1 MTRILVNDRTPQFVI
16 PTLQTGVPI
25 PKLNK
30 GRKPAPLN
38 PVLVNMPAGA
48 SFVVSGE
55 TASKAILAD
64 VARIRKARTDVVFKT
79 RNLGGQANPVTF
91 EAYPEHTVGVW
102 CVQAPITGNT
112 ARDEHNA
119 TEGTE

>member
-1 MTRILVNDRTPQFVI
+1 MTRIIVNDRTPHFVI

-30 GRKPAPLN
+30 GRKPLPLN
-38 PVLVNMPAGA
+38 PVLVDMPAGA

-55 TASKAILAD
+55 AAAKAILAD
-64 VARIRKARTDVVFKT
+64 VGRVRKARTGVVFKT
-79 RNLGGQANPVTF
+79 RNLSGQANSVTF
-91 EAYPEHTVGVW
+91 EAYPPHTVGVW
-102 CVQAPITGNT
+102 CVATPV
-112 ARDEHNA
+112 A